1 MRFPR
6 VFLDLRLGFFK
17 IQHVCNSQ
25 SFLGVS
31 RFDNVRGVSAI
42 FELISFFFSLLFAM
56 DGRGRSAP
64 TCIGNIQELMAQGN
78 IRVEVHRYRSLMF
91 NENVS
96 WRRLL
101 IGQQKLCQILYK
113 GRYIK
118 KVAMRFNNNL
128 AIKTHSS
135 FLSE

>member
-1 MRFPR
+1 
-6 VFLDLRLGFFK
+6 
-17 IQHVCNSQ
+17 
-25 SFLGVS
+25 
-31 RFDNVRGVSAI
+31 
-42 FELISFFFSLLFAM
+42 M

-135 FLSE
+135 FLSEWRQAYHFYRWIVHPQFALFKVLDRWFQTCLQKTSLERTTAHNGTCRWKRRIY

>member
-1 MRFPR
+1 
-6 VFLDLRLGFFK
+6 
-17 IQHVCNSQ
+17 
-25 SFLGVS
+25 
-31 RFDNVRGVSAI
+31 
-42 FELISFFFSLLFAM
+42 M
-56 DGRGRSAP
+56 DGRGRPAP
-64 TCIGNIQELMAQGN
+64 TCIVNIQELMAQGN
-78 IRVEVHRYRSLMF
+78 IRAEVHRYQSLMF

-101 IGQQKLCQILYK
+101 IGQQKLCRILYK

-128 AIKTHSS
+128 AIKTHSY